1 MKSIGVVAAA
11 CVALV
16 LVAMSSGSA
25 QSDGPVATA
34 PGEVVGQYCLR
45 CHNDRTK
52 SGGMTLAHLDFDRIE
67 ATPELAEGM
76 VYKLRAGLM
85 PPPDA
90 RQPSAG
96 TLEGLASALE
106 TALDASAA
114 ANPNPG
120 RPSLHRLNRFE
131 YANSIRDVV
140 GLEIDA
146 ASLLPV
152 DDSSHGFD
160 NMSEVL
166 TVSPTLTQA
175 YVRAAGHIS
184 RAALGAPGLSPVVET
199 YRVPQAISQ
208 LEHVEG
214 APFGTRG
221 GLVFRHNFP
230 MDGEYAFRMTFYYAS
245 VGPVFGASQL
255 KGVQKL
261 EVAIDGARVAL
272 LDFDPKMTVSDD
284 LRTSPIP
291 ITAGPKTVSV
301 AFLETSLGPVEDFVM
316 PFEQALAD
324 LSTGHI
330 AGLTGLPHLR
340 DVGVGGPYSPSGFT
354 ETPVSQKILSC
365 RPRDAADEPRC
376 ARRILTKLARQA
388 FRRPA
393 TSADIER
400 LMKVY
405 EFGRTDGDFR
415 TGIRMALQATI
426 ADPQFVFRFERTP
439 PEVIPGSNF
448 RISDLELA
456 SRLSYFLWSSV
467 PDNELIAVAA
477 TGRLREPNEL
487 ERQARRM
494 LADPRSEALA
504 ASFATQWL
512 GLRNL
517 DDLLPDVYLFPD
529 WDMNLTRS
537 MRRETELFFQSIV
550 WEDRR
555 VLELLTAQYTFI
567 DGRLARHYGIPNIT
581 GNRFR
586 RTQLVDPERFG
597 LLGQASIL
605 TATSMPNRTSP
616 VLRGRWVL
624 EQIFGVEA
632 PTPPP
637 NVPDFPE
644 ITEDQKALSVRERLE
659 QHRSME
665 SCAACHRFIDPLGF
679 PLEVF
684 DAVGARRI
692 HDSGSPIE
700 ASGELYDGTMIS
712 GPVGLRRA
720 IVERSDMFVQNLTEK
735 LLTYALGRG
744 LEHYDMPTVRS
755 IARSGAA
762 VDIRFSTLV
771 LGIVKSVPFQMRR
784 AEEAQATL
792 TTVAQCH

>member
-34 PGEVVGQYCLR
+34 PGEVVGRYCLR

-90 RQPSAG
+90 RRPSAG
-96 TLEGLASALE
+96 TLDGLASALE

-131 YANSIRDVV
+131 YANSIRDVL

-166 TVSPTLTQA
+166 TVSPTLTEA

-184 RAALGAPGLSPVVET
+184 RAALGAPGMSPVVET
-199 YRVPQAISQ
+199 YRVPQAVSQ
-208 LEHVEG
+208 LGHVEG

-245 VGPVFGASQL
+245 IGPVFGASQP

-272 LDFDPKMTVSDD
+272 LDFDPEMTVSDD
-284 LRTSPIP
+284 LRTSPIS

-340 DVGVGGPYSPSGFT
+340 DVGLEGPYSASGFT

-376 ARRILTKLARQA
+376 ARRILAKLARQA

-393 TSADIER
+393 ASADLER

-415 TGIRMALQATI
+415 SGIRMALQAII

-439 PEVIPGSNF
+439 PDVMPGSNF

-456 SRLSYFLWSSV
+456 SRLSYFLWSSA
-467 PDNELIAVAA
+467 PDNELITVAA
-477 TGRLREPNEL
+477 TGRLHEPNEL

-517 DDLLPDVYLFPD
+517 DDLRPDVYLFPD

-555 VLELLTAQYTFI
+555 VLELLTGQYTFI

-597 LLGQASIL
+597 LLGQASVL

-644 ITEDQKALSVRERLE
+644 NTEDQKALSVRERLE

-665 SCAACHRFIDPLGF
+665 SCSACHRFIDPLGF

-720 IVERSDMFVQNLTEK
+720 IVERSDLFVQNLTEK

-755 IARSGAA
+755 IARNGAA

-784 AEEAQATL
+784 AEEAKVTS
-792 TTVAQCH
+792 TTVGQSH

>member
-1 MKSIGVVAAA
+1 MKSIGVVVAA

-34 PGEVVGQYCLR
+34 PGEVVGRYCLR

-90 RQPSAG
+90 RRPAAG
-96 TLEGLASALE
+96 TLDGLASALE

-166 TVSPTLTQA
+166 TVSPTLTEA

-245 VGPVFGASQL
+245 IGPVFGASQL

-340 DVGVGGPYSPSGFT
+340 DVGVGGPYSASGFT

-393 TSADIER
+393 TSSDLER

-415 TGIRMALQATI
+415 SGIRMALQAII

-439 PEVIPGSNF
+439 LDVMPGSNF

-456 SRLSYFLWSSV
+456 SRLSYFLWSSA
-467 PDNELIAVAA
+467 PDNELITVAA

-517 DDLLPDVYLFPD
+517 DDLRPDVYLFPD

-555 VLELLTAQYTFI
+555 VLELLTGEYTFI

-644 ITEDQKALSVRERLE
+644 NTEDQKALSVRERLE

-720 IVERSDMFVQNLTEK
+720 IVERSDLFVQNLTEK

-784 AEEAQATL
+784 AEEAKATL
-792 TTVAQCH
+792 TTVGQSH

>member
-34 PGEVVGQYCLR
+34 PGEVVGRYCLR

-90 RQPSAG
+90 RRPAAG
-96 TLEGLASALE
+96 TLDGLASALE

-166 TVSPTLTQA
+166 TVSPTLTEA

-245 VGPVFGASQL
+245 IGPVFGASQL

-340 DVGVGGPYSPSGFT
+340 DVGVGGPYSASGFT

-393 TSADIER
+393 TSADLER

-415 TGIRMALQATI
+415 SGIRMALQAII

-439 PEVIPGSNF
+439 PDVMPGSNF

-456 SRLSYFLWSSV
+456 SRLSYFLWSSA
-467 PDNELIAVAA
+467 PDNELITVAA

-517 DDLLPDVYLFPD
+517 DDLRPDVYLFPD

-555 VLELLTAQYTFI
+555 VLELLTGEYTFI

-644 ITEDQKALSVRERLE
+644 NTEDQKALSVRERLE

-720 IVERSDMFVQNLTEK
+720 IVERSDLFVQNLTEK

-784 AEEAQATL
+784 AEEAKATL
-792 TTVAQCH
+792 TTVGQSH

>member
-34 PGEVVGQYCLR
+34 PGEVVGRYCLR

-67 ATPELAEGM
+67 ATPELAEGI

-90 RQPSAG
+90 RRPAAG
-96 TLEGLASALE
+96 TLDGLASALE

-166 TVSPTLTQA
+166 TVSPTLTEA

-245 VGPVFGASQL
+245 IGPVFGASQL

-340 DVGVGGPYSPSGFT
+340 DVGVGGPYSASGFT

-393 TSADIER
+393 TSADLER

-415 TGIRMALQATI
+415 SGIRMALQAII

-439 PEVIPGSNF
+439 PDVMPGSNF

-456 SRLSYFLWSSV
+456 SRLSYFLWSSA
-467 PDNELIAVAA
+467 PDNELITVAA

-517 DDLLPDVYLFPD
+517 DDLRPDVYLFPD

-555 VLELLTAQYTFI
+555 VLELLTGEYTFI

-644 ITEDQKALSVRERLE
+644 NTEDQKALSVRERLE

-720 IVERSDMFVQNLTEK
+720 IVERSDLFVQNLTEK

-784 AEEAQATL
+784 AEEAKATL
-792 TTVAQCH
+792 TTVGQSH

>member
-1 MKSIGVVAAA
+1 MKSIGVVVAA

-34 PGEVVGQYCLR
+34 PGEVVGRYCLR

-90 RQPSAG
+90 RRPAAG
-96 TLEGLASALE
+96 TLDGLASALE

-166 TVSPTLTQA
+166 TVSPTLTEA

-245 VGPVFGASQL
+245 IGPVFGASQL

-340 DVGVGGPYSPSGFT
+340 DVGVGGPYSASGFT

-393 TSADIER
+393 TSSDLER

-415 TGIRMALQATI
+415 SGIRMALQAII

-439 PEVIPGSNF
+439 PDVMPGSNF

-456 SRLSYFLWSSV
+456 SRLSYFLWSSA
-467 PDNELIAVAA
+467 PDNELITVAA

-517 DDLLPDVYLFPD
+517 DDLRPDVYLFPD

-555 VLELLTAQYTFI
+555 VLELLTGEYTFI

-644 ITEDQKALSVRERLE
+644 NTEDQKALSVRERLE

-720 IVERSDMFVQNLTEK
+720 IVERSDLFVQNLTEK

-784 AEEAQATL
+784 AEEAKATL
-792 TTVAQCH
+792 TTVGQSH

>member
-34 PGEVVGQYCLR
+34 PGEVVGRYCLR

-90 RQPSAG
+90 RRPSAG
-96 TLEGLASALE
+96 TLDGLASALE

-131 YANSIRDVV
+131 YANSIRDVL

-166 TVSPTLTQA
+166 TVSPTLTEA

-184 RAALGAPGLSPVVET
+184 RAALGAPGMSPVVET
-199 YRVPQAISQ
+199 YRVPQAVSQ
-208 LEHVEG
+208 LGHVEG

-245 VGPVFGASQL
+245 IGPVFGASQP

-272 LDFDPKMTVSDD
+272 LDFDPEMTVSDD
-284 LRTSPIP
+284 LRTSPIS

-340 DVGVGGPYSPSGFT
+340 DVGLEGPYSASGFT

-376 ARRILTKLARQA
+376 ARRILAKLARQA

-393 TSADIER
+393 TSADLER

-415 TGIRMALQATI
+415 SGIRMALQAII

-439 PEVIPGSNF
+439 PDVMPGSNF

-456 SRLSYFLWSSV
+456 SRLSYFLWSSA
-467 PDNELIAVAA
+467 PDNELITVAA
-477 TGRLREPNEL
+477 TGRLHEPNEL

-517 DDLLPDVYLFPD
+517 DDLRPDVYLFPD

-555 VLELLTAQYTFI
+555 VLELLTGQYTFI

-597 LLGQASIL
+597 LLGQASVL

-644 ITEDQKALSVRERLE
+644 NTEDQKALSVRERLE

-665 SCAACHRFIDPLGF
+665 SCSACHRFIDPLGF

-720 IVERSDMFVQNLTEK
+720 IVERSDLFVQNLTEK

-755 IARSGAA
+755 IARNGAA

-784 AEEAQATL
+784 AEEAKVTS
-792 TTVAQCH
+792 TTVGQSH

>member
-25 QSDGPVATA
+25 QSDGPVVTA
-34 PGEVVGQYCLR
+34 PGEVVGRYCLR

-90 RQPSAG
+90 RRPAAG
-96 TLEGLASALE
+96 TLDGLASALE

-166 TVSPTLTQA
+166 TVSPTLTEA

-245 VGPVFGASQL
+245 IGPVFGASQL

-340 DVGVGGPYSPSGFT
+340 DVGVGGPYSASGFT

-393 TSADIER
+393 TSSDLER

-415 TGIRMALQATI
+415 SGIRMALQAII

-439 PEVIPGSNF
+439 PDVMPGSNF

-456 SRLSYFLWSSV
+456 SRLSYFLWSSA
-467 PDNELIAVAA
+467 PDNELITVAA

-517 DDLLPDVYLFPD
+517 DDLRPDVYLFPD

-555 VLELLTAQYTFI
+555 VLELLTGEYTFI

-644 ITEDQKALSVRERLE
+644 NTEDQKALSVRERLE

-720 IVERSDMFVQNLTEK
+720 IVERSDLFVQNLTEK

-784 AEEAQATL
+784 AEEAKTTL
-792 TTVAQCH
+792 TTVGQSH